1 MSRVVFVAG
10 GTGYIGG
17 RLIPRLIARGHRVRA
32 LVRPGSEAK
41 APAGAEIVIGNPFEA
56 STFSQQIAP
65 ADTFV
70 QLVGVPHPSPSKARQ
85 FREIDLRSALASTDA
100 ARAAA
105 VDHFVYV
112 SVAQPAPVM
121 KAYQA
126 TRAEAE
132 RALAASGLRHTIV
145 RPWYVLG
152 PGHRWP
158 YALLPVYWLME
169 RLPSTRASAQR
180 LGLVKLEHMVETLVD
195 AVEHPPVVTRV
206 VEVPEIRSVSTS
218 VPAGH
223 LRPAP

>member
-17 RLIPRLIARGHRVRA
+17 QLIPRLLARGHRVRT
-32 LVRPGSEAK
+32 LVRPGSEGK
-41 APAGAEIVIGNPFEA
+41 APRGSDIVVGSPFDPA
-56 STFSQQIAP
+56 TFVHGIAP

-70 QLVGVPHPSPSKARQ
+70 QLVGVPHPSPSKAQQ
-85 FREIDLRSALASTDA
+85 FRDIDLRSALASVAA
-100 ARAAA
+100 ARTASI
-105 VDHFVYV
+105 DHFVYV

-132 RALAASGLRHTIV
+132 RGLVASGVRHTVV

-158 YALLPVYWLME
+158 YALLPIYWLME
-169 RLPSTRASAQR
+169 RLPATRDSARR
-180 LGLVKLEHMVETLVD
+180 LGLVTLQQMVDTLVD
-195 AVEHPPVVTRV
+195 AVEHPPAASRI
-206 VEVPEIRSVSTS
+206 VEVPEIRAGQTRTSTP
-218 VPAGH
+218 VAG
-223 LRPAP
+223 